1 MPSRLIAIARLLRTA
16 METDQRWLNDVARDM
31 ETLVILE
38 RELRAALEAAEAD
51 FQAAQLKIMRLTDEL
66 ERERAVSRYYAG
78 RVLNG
83 EKNG

>member
-66 ERERAVSRYYAG
+66 ERERAVSRYYAD